1 VLDTPGLN
9 ALGTEPELTLSMV
22 PNAHAVLF
30 LLAIDTG
37 VTKSDLDVWQKYVQP
52 AATRRIAVLNKID
65 LMWDDLKSDAEIA
78 TDVERQLAQTSA
90 LLALPRT
97 HVMAISAQKALLA
110 RVRDDAALLGRSG
123 IEQLEFLLASEII
136 PAKQEIMRAAV
147 QREIGAMVDA
157 SRAAVTSQLNAAQ
170 TELLELAAMS
180 GKSRSMAQTM
190 VARLEVDRKNYHAT
204 VQTFRATVNT
214 VTNQGAT
221 LVKQLDDDR
230 LEEILNKDR
239 KYIEDA
245 WTTAGLWKNMQQLFL
260 HFTGV
265 SAKIL
270 NFSNQI
276 KGLVDATYAHF
287 HEKFGFARMSPPPLN
302 LEKHTLTMTGM
313 QETARGFCHDP
324 VNMAKYKD
332 FVVKRFY
339 DSLVAQARQIF
350 EVTRLDA
357 ETWLKSALN
366 PLNLQIKEHE
376 KVLAM
381 RIENF
386 KKIRDNISSV
396 EDRIKHLEKL
406 KVALESQASVLS
418 AIKLDL
424 DVDPNADRTIVVRRV
439 AEVA

>member
-1 VLDTPGLN
+1 
-9 ALGTEPELTLSMV
+9 
-22 PNAHAVLF
+22 
-30 LLAIDTG
+30 
-37 VTKSDLDVWQKYVQP
+37 
-52 AATRRIAVLNKID
+52 
-65 LMWDDLKSDAEIA
+65 
-78 TDVERQLAQTSA
+78 
-90 LLALPRT
+90 
-97 HVMAISAQKALLA
+97 
-110 RVRDDAALLGRSG
+110 
-123 IEQLEFLLASEII
+123 
-136 PAKQEIMRAAV
+136 
-147 QREIGAMVDA
+147 
-157 SRAAVTSQLNAAQ
+157 
-170 TELLELAAMS
+170 
-180 GKSRSMAQTM
+180 
-190 VARLEVDRKNYHAT
+190 
-204 VQTFRATVNT
+204 
-214 VTNQGAT
+214 
-221 LVKQLDDDR
+221 
-230 LEEILNKDR
+230 
-239 KYIEDA
+239 
-245 WTTAGLWKNMQQLFL
+245 MQQLFL